1 MPSSSKHPEMAKPE
15 GPIVQARSSVN
26 IISELPRQARTALV
40 EHGMMPAR
48 LPALF
53 AHDLAN
59 LAIQLLPGQ
68 HSLAIVSSY
77 CCCVITFACRPCA
90 PWASQPSAD

>member
-59 LAIQLLPGQ
+59 LATQLLPGQ
-68 HSLAIVSSY
+68 HRTVSRSSHHIV
-77 CCCVITFACRPCA
+77 AA
-90 PWASQPSAD
+90 